1 MVHDGILVPN
11 FELGSME
18 LDGTMAE
25 KRASAAARE
34 REGLGWPE
42 YAERLQRFFSY
53 VERIFSPDLFIVG
66 GGISK
71 RPDDFL
77 PLLDLRTPIVPAA
90 LRNNAGIVGAAL
102 YAAESDA

>member
-1 MVHDGILVPN
+1 
-11 FELGSME
+11 
-18 LDGTMAE
+18 MAE
-25 KRASAAARE
+25 KRASASARE
-34 REGLGWPE
+34 REDLDWPA
-42 YAERLQRFFSY
+42 YAERLQRYFTY

-77 PLLDLRTPIVPAA
+77 PLLDLRTPIVPAE

-102 YAAESDA
+102 YAAESGA